1 MRTGPTL
8 NRRSNA
14 DDRIGSASARFT
26 DCAVEGGVARAIED
40 VAEFPDFA
48 AREGFQ
54 RAEYAAA
61 HTDGI
66 SNIAE
71 HMLDRLIAR
80 VHVRKQFLCVAS
92 AGEQSLGL
100 RLGVDARADEKNLRA
115 AAEGP
120 EFARHACN
128 PEAPCRD
135 ASSVNRASAAAR
147 PSWIAWVTCGTS
159 PPKTLVSPA
168 PREPRKPMALTLLP
182 TTSSPAEYC
191 FRAK

>member
-80 VHVRKQFLCVAS
+80 VHVTKQFLCVAS
-92 AGEQSLGL
+92 AGEQSLGW
-100 RLGVDARADEKNLRA
+100 RLGVDARADEKKLRA

-128 PEAPCRD
+128 PRSALPGRLFRQSCERRGATF
-135 ASSVNRASAAAR
+135 VNRLGHLR
-147 PSWIAWVTCGTS
+147 PRR
-159 PPKTLVSPA
+159 
-168 PREPRKPMALTLLP
+168 PRRW
-182 TTSSPAEYC
+182 
-191 FRAK
+191 